1 MNPRHDRDAIDELI
15 DGVIAESLSGEP
27 RITGESVRAAAASR
41 RKSWMPVWAAA
52 AAILMVGLAIGR
64 RSNDAVGP
72 AETASASARPSI
84 TPSPATDPI
93 GPASEPSSMF
103 RGVVGTAHA
112 SRGTLE
118 KTVEPYAAL
127 PRLEIAPIEAP
138 DPLTTGAIAA
148 ANLIIPRIEI
158 TPLSMLDPANGSG
171 GENQGDP
178 Q

>member
-27 RITGESVRAAAASR
+27 RITGESVR
-41 RKSWMPVWAAA
+41 AAA